1 MKFPLHG
8 AGLIL
13 LASIA
18 GSAQVASHAPTGVK
32 AGMGITA
39 PGTAPGGQGLD
50 QPVARVNDAVLT
62 QRDLLRE
69 MYAMFPY
76 TRQHSGGIPKS
87 MEPEMRAGALDMII
101 FDELVYQEALRRKL
115 SIPEAQLAS
124 ADATFRKQF
133 PSPDKFQEY
142 LKFEC
147 QGSTRILRQRIRRSL
162 MIEALLKT
170 EITAKSAI
178 SLSEARNFYEKNPKR
193 FEHGE
198 TLSIQTISIIPPAKG
213 GAAVQRE
220 ARKRAEDALRQAKA
234 TKSYREFGLL
244 AEKMSDDDWHVNMGD
259 RKNVD
264 VAQLPPPLVEAAQR
278 MQVGEVSDLLQF
290 GTNYTLFRLNG
301 RTLAGKAKFDE
312 VKTKLRSDLQKSKA
326 EQLRADLNKKLR
338 RAAKVEVL

>member
-1 MKFPLHG
+1 MKFQLHVT
-8 AGLIL
+8 LLVL
-13 LASIA
+13 LAITA

-32 AGMGITA
+32 AGMEI
-39 PGTAPGGQGLD
+39 PGGQGLD

-76 TRQHSGGIPKS
+76 SRQHSGGIPKS

-101 FDELVYQEALRRKL
+101 FDEMVYQEALRRKL
-115 SIPEAQLAS
+115 LIPEAQLAS
-124 ADATFRKQF
+124 AEATFRKQF

-162 MIEALLKT
+162 LIEALLKT
-170 EITAKSAI
+170 EVTAKSAV
-178 SLSEARNFYEKNPKR
+178 SLTEARNFYEKNPKQ

-198 TLSIQTISIIPPAKG
+198 TLSIQTISIMPPAKG
-213 GAAVQRE
+213 GGEVQSE
-220 ARKRAEDALRQAKA
+220 ARKRADDALRQAKA

-244 AEKMSDDDWHVNMGD
+244 AEKVSDDDWHVNMGD

-264 VAQLPPPLVEAAQR
+264 VAQLPPPLVEAAHR
-278 MQVGEVSDLLQF
+278 MKMGEVSDLLQF

-301 RTLAGKAKFDE
+301 RNPSGKAKFDE
-312 VKTKLRSDLQKSKA
+312 VKTKLTSDLQKSKA